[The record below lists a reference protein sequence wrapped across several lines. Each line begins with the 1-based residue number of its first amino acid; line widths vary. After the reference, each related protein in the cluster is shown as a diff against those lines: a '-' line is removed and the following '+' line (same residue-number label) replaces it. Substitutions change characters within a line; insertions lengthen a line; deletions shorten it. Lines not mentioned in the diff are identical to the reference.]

1 MSVSRFFP
9 ISKSLFNNIINPLII
24 GSFSRAGRP
33 PSIDNQHVFSA
44 ILYLLRTGVSW
55 RDLPRDFGNWHSIY
69 LRFQKWSERHVVWK
83 ILLELQKYQL
93 IKLDVVMIDSTTFK
107 VHRHGGGLKG
117 GSKQKVK
124 VEQA

>member
-1 MSVSRFFP
+1 MSVSRLFP
-9 ISKSLFNNIINPLII
+9 ISKSLFNDTINPLII
-24 GSFSRAGRP
+24 SSFSRSGRP
-33 PSIDNQHVFSA
+33 QSIDNYHVFSA

-83 ILLELQKYQL
+83 ILLELQKHQL

-117 GSKQKVK
+117 GCKQKEK
-124 VEQA
+124 IEQA

>member
-1 MSVSRFFP
+1 MSASRLFP
-9 ISKSLFNNIINPLII
+9 IPEPLFEDMINPLII
-24 GSFSRAGRP
+24 SSFSRAGRP
-33 PSIDNQHVFSA
+33 PSIDNYHVFSA

-83 ILLELQKYQL
+83 ILLELQKHRI
-93 IKLDVVMIDSTTFK
+93 IKFDVAMIDSTTFK

-117 GSKQKVK
+117 GSKQKVTIGR
-124 VEQA
+124 A